1 MLFIYFYT
9 GPILIAVF
17 ITEMV
22 ILFKRVIIII
32 IKWTQEWWNLI
43 IRDVLRKDEQDHP
56 NYWPL
61 AIVVDAA
68 KGKDGGVRKTTVM
81 VYKDKKIKIFERLIC
96 TLILL
101 VPS

>member
-1 MLFIYFYT
+1 M
-9 GPILIAVF
+9 IAVF

-22 ILFKRVIIII
+22 ILFKHVIIIII

-68 KGKDGGVRKTTVM
+68 KSKGGGVRKTTVM
-81 VYKDKKIKIFERLIC
+81 VYKDKKMKIFERLIC